1 MPVSRR
7 KLATSTKCGSTRLA
21 SVNKQLMVLT
31 LMCVLL
37 KVIGF
42 PFKPKKLVK
51 TSKLQWCETT
61 RSVLGIKRPNRGTK
75 NIWWPR
81 APVISFSIY
90 SCQIFKNNHDL
101 GANLQRIKVCIS
113 RIKWACWLGST
124 LIEISWTVIEWTD
137 GSSWVSAVFIT
148 FVC

>member
-1 MPVSRR
+1 MPVSKR
-7 KLATSTKCGSTRLA
+7 KLATSTKCGSARLA

-37 KVIGF
+37 QVIGF

-75 NIWWPR
+75 NTQWPR
-81 APVISFSIY
+81 ASSDQLLY

-124 LIEISWTVIEWTD
+124 LIEVSWTVIEWTD
-137 GSSWVSAVFIT
+137 GSSWVSALFIT